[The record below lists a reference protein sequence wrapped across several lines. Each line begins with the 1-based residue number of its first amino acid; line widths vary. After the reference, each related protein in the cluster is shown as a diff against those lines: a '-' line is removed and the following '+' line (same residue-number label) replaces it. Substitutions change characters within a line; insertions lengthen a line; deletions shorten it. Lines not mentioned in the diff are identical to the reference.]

1 VTISPDPEPAG
12 RGSDV
17 ALREQLS
24 NLQALLVLSML
35 MTENDQE
42 QEILNLA
49 ATSVPS
55 LGPCRLEGAYV
66 IDHGWQSAS
75 GSITPERRNDLEAQ
89 FAVLTSAGGAVGVVG
104 DGWAWAYP
112 LRSIEG
118 HFGFLVVGADDQPPA
133 STQFLLRVLAQ
144 QTGIA
149 LANARMHG
157 RERARAEELRI
168 ANATLEHTVAALE
181 RSTAIHDRLTSVAV
195 AIEGQEGIAR
205 AVHELTEYPV
215 AVEDRHGNLRAWS
228 GPDRPEHY
236 PKESPAARELLLHRA
251 LAEGRPIRDAGRLY
265 ALAQPRDDVI
275 GMLVLVDPESK
286 AGEQEEVALEL
297 GATVLAMELARLQSL
312 AETELRLGRDLV
324 EELLTG
330 TDPSAALGRA
340 RALGHDLER
349 RHRVLVVESPGREPD
364 GDSFFHAV
372 RRAARDTGVGSLL
385 VSRGAT
391 VVVLSDTD
399 HPWEGFR
406 SAVLNEMHGDRCR
419 IGVGSPCDRPADYPR
434 SFREAQLS
442 LTLQDAAQSGD
453 RAAAFDELGVYQLFA
468 GVQDPGDVERFVRQ
482 WLGALLDY
490 DERKNSEL
498 AETLRWYLECGGAY
512 DATATALS
520 VHRSTLKY
528 RLQRIREISGHD
540 LADPDTLFNLQLAS
554 RAWQTLQALR
564 RP

>member
-1 VTISPDPEPAG
+1 
-12 RGSDV
+12 
-17 ALREQLS
+17 
-24 NLQALLVLSML
+24 
-35 MTENDQE
+35 
-42 QEILNLA
+42 
-49 ATSVPS
+49 
-55 LGPCRLEGAYV
+55 
-66 IDHGWQSAS
+66 
-75 GSITPERRNDLEAQ
+75 
-89 FAVLTSAGGAVGVVG
+89 
-104 DGWAWAYP
+104 
-112 LRSIEG
+112 
-118 HFGFLVVGADDQPPA
+118 
-133 STQFLLRVLAQ
+133 
-144 QTGIA
+144 
-149 LANARMHG
+149 
-157 RERARAEELRI
+157 
-168 ANATLEHTVAALE
+168 
-181 RSTAIHDRLTSVAV
+181 VAV
-195 AIEGQEGIAR
+195 AAEGEPGIAR
-205 AVHELTEYPV
+205 ALHELTGYPV
-215 AVEDRHGNLRAWS
+215 AVEDRHGNLRAWA
-228 GPDRPEHY
+228 GPNLPEAY
-236 PKESPAARELLLHRA
+236 AKDAAGPRQEMLRRA
-251 LAEGRPIRDAGRLY
+251 LGEGQPIRYNGRLVAVAHPREDVLGVL
-265 ALAQPRDDVI
+265 ALI
-275 GMLVLVDPESK
+275 DPGAK
-286 AGEQEEVALEL
+286 AGDHEQVALEH

-468 GVQDPGDVERFVRQ
+468 GVQDTGDVERFVRQ